1 MPVSG
6 VFLSPQHNGVCAM
19 EERDLK
25 IVEQYGD
32 ADPELKALWEEHM
45 LYEKQIAK
53 YEEKAYL
60 TPSEQQELKT
70 LKKQKLDG
78 KTRLAAALDKYKK

>member
-1 MPVSG
+1 
-6 VFLSPQHNGVCAM
+6 M

-25 IVEQYGD
+25 LIEQYGD
-32 ADPELKALWEEHM
+32 TDPELKALWEEHM
-45 LYEKQIAK
+45 LFERQLAK

-60 TPSEQQELKT
+60 TPSEEMEMKT

-78 KTRLAAALDKYKK
+78 KTKLAAALDKYKK

>member
-1 MPVSG
+1 
-6 VFLSPQHNGVCAM
+6 M

-32 ADPELKALWEEHM
+32 TDPELKALWEEHM
-45 LYEKQIAK
+45 LYEKQLAK
-53 YEEKAYL
+53 YEGKSYL
-60 TPSEQQELKT
+60 TPSEEQEVKT

-78 KTRLAAALDKYKK
+78 KTRLAAALEKYKK